1 MRCAA
6 DQAGPGALGHPA
18 PAAPQPGRPTFSQP
32 RRQPGPLGAR
42 GLAAAC
48 LAATC
53 LLAACSAG
61 KPASTGPSSGGIVSR
76 GGGIS
81 GKGPAGRQVINGPA
95 GGPGGPRGPRNA
107 IMIGG
112 PGGGGILIVPGI
124 SGSSAGRPSIT
135 VPPIPPVSSAKPVNL
150 PLSTY
155 ADVAI
160 AQQSALAD
168 ANTLLTQKC
177 MAAKGFSYSATAT
190 PSAEETIVQ
199 DTEYGYGISTL
210 ADAGTYGYG
219 QAGSGTGPGPRP
231 AFLGGFASFG
241 DLAQQ
246 PRAWTVA
253 LLGFAPGAR
262 IGKNQTE
269 GCLQLAG
276 TLLYGNRRG
285 PSDPVPSIAVQASQ
299 WTQSDPRVLAVD
311 AAWSRCMAARGYKYS
326 NPQQAAGAHW
336 PSTPTPRETATAVA
350 DVTCKQQVNLV
361 NTWLTVEAAYQA
373 VLVAKDL
380 ATLSQLQASFKKI
393 LQRAENLLTIPVLPG
408 ARPLPQGWGRP
419 GQPVRISFQPPP

>member
-1 MRCAA
+1 
-6 DQAGPGALGHPA
+6 
-18 PAAPQPGRPTFSQP
+18 
-32 RRQPGPLGAR
+32 
-42 GLAAAC
+42 
-48 LAATC
+48 
-53 LLAACSAG
+53 
-61 KPASTGPSSGGIVSR
+61 V
-76 GGGIS
+76 
-81 GKGPAGRQVINGPA
+81 
-95 GGPGGPRGPRNA
+95 
-107 IMIGG
+107 IGG
-112 PGGGGILIVPGI
+112 PGGGGFLIVPGV

-135 VPPIPPVSSAKPVNL
+135 VPPIPPASSAKPVNL

-160 AQQSALAD
+160 LQQSALAD

-177 MAAKGFSYSATAT
+177 MAAKGFSYSATTT
-190 PSAEETIVQ
+190 PSAEEAIVQ
-199 DTEYGYGISTL
+199 GTEYGYGVTSQ

-219 QAGSGTGPGPRP
+219 QPGSGSGPGPGP

-241 DLAQQ
+241 DLAKQ

-276 TLLYGNRRG
+276 TLLYGNRGG
-285 PSDPVPSIAVQASQ
+285 PSDPVPQIAVQASQ

-326 NPQQAAGAHW
+326 NPQQAADAHW

-380 ATLSQLQASFKKI
+380 STLSQLQASFRNI
-393 LQRAENLLTIPVLPG
+393 LQRAESLLTIPVLPA
-408 ARPLPQGWGRP
+408 ARPLRPGKGRP
-419 GQPVRISFQPPP
+419 GQSFKINIQGPP

>member
-6 DQAGPGALGHPA
+6 DHGGLGAPGRPPA
-18 PAAPQPGRPTFSQP
+18 AAPQPGRLTVGLP
-32 RRQPGPLGAR
+32 RRQPGPPGALG
-42 GLAAAC
+42 LVAAC
-48 LAATC
+48 LLAAC

-61 KPASTGPSSGGIVSR
+61 KPAGSGPSSGGIVSR

-81 GKGPAGRQVINGPA
+81 GKGPVGRQVINGPA
-95 GGPGGPRGPRNA
+95 GGPGGPGGLRNA

-112 PGGGGILIVPGI
+112 PGGGGFLIVPGI

-135 VPPIPPVSSAKPVNL
+135 VPRIPPASSAQPVNL

-177 MAAKGFSYSATAT
+177 MAAKGFSYSATTT
-190 PSAEETIVQ
+190 PSAEEAIVQ
-199 DTEYGYGISTL
+199 DTEYGYGVSSL
-210 ADAGTYGYG
+210 AAAGAYGYG
-219 QAGSGTGPGPRP
+219 QPGSGAGPGPGP

-276 TLLYGNRRG
+276 TLLYGNRGG

-336 PSTPTPRETATAVA
+336 PSTPTPRETAIAVA

-380 ATLSQLQASFKKI
+380 ATLSQLQASFRNI
-393 LQRAENLLTIPVLPG
+393 LQRAENLLTIPVLPA
-408 ARPLPQGWGRP
+408 ARPLRLGRGRP
-419 GQPVRISFQPPP
+419 GQSVRISIQPPP

>member
-6 DQAGPGALGHPA
+6 DHAGPGALGRPA
-18 PAAPQPGRPTFSQP
+18 PAAPQPRRLAASQP
-32 RRQPGPLGAR
+32 RRQPGLSRAL

-48 LAATC
+48 LAAAC

-61 KPASTGPSSGGIVSR
+61 KPASSGPGSGGIVSR
-76 GGGIS
+76 GGGIG
-81 GKGPAGRQVINGPA
+81 GKGAVGGQVIHGPPGGP
-95 GGPGGPRGPRNA
+95 GGPGGPRNA
-107 IMIGG
+107 IVIGG

-124 SGSSAGRPSIT
+124 SGPSAGRPSIT
-135 VPPIPPVSSAKPVNL
+135 VPPIPPASSAKPVNL

-160 AQQSALAD
+160 LQQSALAD

-177 MAAKGFSYSATAT
+177 MAAKGFSYSTTAT
-190 PSAEETIVQ
+190 PSAEEAIVQ
-199 DTEYGYGISTL
+199 DTEYGYGVSSL

-219 QAGSGTGPGPRP
+219 QPGGGAGPGPGP

-241 DLAQQ
+241 DLAKQ

-262 IGKNQTE
+262 IGRNHTE

-276 TLLYGNRRG
+276 TLLYGNRGG

-299 WTQSDPRVLAVD
+299 WTQTDPRVLAVE
-311 AAWSRCMAARGYKYS
+311 AAWSRCMAARGFKYS
-326 NPQQAAGAHW
+326 NPQQAADAHW

-361 NTWLTVEAAYQA
+361 NTWLTVEAAYQT

-380 ATLSQLQASFKKI
+380 ATLSQLQASFKEI
-393 LQRAENLLTIPVLPG
+393 LQRAENLLTIPVLPA
-408 ARPLPQGWGRP
+408 ARPLPLGRGRP
-419 GQPVRISFQPPP
+419 GQHVRISIQPPP

>member
-6 DQAGPGALGHPA
+6 DHDGRGAL
-18 PAAPQPGRPTFSQP
+18 
-32 RRQPGPLGAR
+32 

-48 LAATC
+48 LTVVG
-53 LLAACSAG
+53 LLAACSTAG
-61 KPASTGPSSGGIVSR
+61 KPASGPGSSRFASR
-76 GGGIS
+76 SGDIS
-81 GKGPAGRQVINGPA
+81 GKAGVGRAVILGPP
-95 GGPGGPRGPRNA
+95 GGPGGA
-107 IMIGG
+107 VVIGG
-112 PGGGGILIVPGI
+112 PSGGGFLIVPGL
-124 SGSSAGRPSIT
+124 SGPAAGRPAIT
-135 VPPIPPVSSAKPVNL
+135 VPPIPPASSARLINL

-155 ADVAI
+155 ADVADL
-160 AQQSALAD
+160 QQSALAD

-190 PSAEETIVQ
+190 ASGEEAIVQ
-199 DTEYGYGISTL
+199 DTEYGYGVSGL
-210 ADAGTYGYG
+210 ADAGAYGYG
-219 QAGSGTGPGPRP
+219 QPGSGAGSGPGP

-262 IGKNQTE
+262 IGSDQSE

-276 TLLYGNRRG
+276 TLLYGKGSRL
-285 PSDPVPSIAVQASQ
+285 SDPVPLIAVQASQ

-326 NPQQAAGAHW
+326 NPQQAADAHW
-336 PSTPTPRETATAVA
+336 PGTPTPGETATAVA

-373 VLVAKDL
+373 VLIGKNL
-380 ATLSQLQASFKKI
+380 ATLSQLQSSFGKI
-393 LQRAENLLTIPVLPG
+393 LQRAENLLTIPGLP
-408 ARPLPQGWGRP
+408 AVRPLQPGRGRA
-419 GQPVRISFQPPP
+419 GQPVRISILPAR

>member
-6 DQAGPGALGHPA
+6 DHGGLGPPRRTTL
-18 PAAPQPGRPTFSQP
+18 AAPQSGRLTAGQP
-32 RRQPGPLGAR
+32 RRQPGLLGAL
-42 GLAAAC
+42 GLATAC
-48 LAATC
+48 LAAAC

-61 KPASTGPSSGGIVSR
+61 KPASTAPSSGGIVSR
-76 GGGIS
+76 SGDVS
-81 GKGPAGRQVINGPA
+81 GKGVVGRQVINGPP
-95 GGPGGPRGPRNA
+95 GGPGGPRNA
-107 IMIGG
+107 IAIGG
-112 PGGGGILIVPGI
+112 PGGGGFLIVPGI
-124 SGSSAGRPSIT
+124 SGPSAGRPSIT
-135 VPPIPPVSSAKPVNL
+135 VPPIPPASSAKPVNL

-160 AQQSALAD
+160 AQQSTLAD

-177 MAAKGFSYSATAT
+177 MAAKGFSYSATTT
-190 PSAEETIVQ
+190 PSAEEAIVQ
-199 DTEYGYGISTL
+199 DTEYGYGVSSL

-219 QAGSGTGPGPRP
+219 QPGSGAGPGPGP

-262 IGKNQTE
+262 IGKDQTE

-276 TLLYGNRRG
+276 TLLYGNRGG

-299 WTQSDPRVLAVD
+299 WTQSDPRVLAVE

-380 ATLSQLQASFKKI
+380 ATLSQLQASFRNI
-393 LQRAENLLTIPVLPG
+393 LQRAESLLTIPVLPV
-408 ARPLPQGWGRP
+408 ARPLPLGRGRP
-419 GQPVRISFQPPP
+419 GRSVRINIQAPP